1 MKSNKDVIAKCLS
14 GVTSLLDKNMELC
27 KSAAAEND
35 RLKNEKIQTQKEV
48 IKSQRSQIGS
58 VQETV
63 KEEIQSWA
71 AIVGKNYKA
80 VSRAAAS
87 QSNQWSRLSEK

>member
-1 MKSNKDVIAKCLS
+1 
-14 GVTSLLDKNMELC
+14 MELC

-63 KEEIQSWA
+63 KEEMQSWA
-71 AIVGKNYKA
+71 GIVGKNCKA

-87 QSNQWSRLSEK
+87 QSNQWSRLSGKSLQKKRRQKCHYFWA